1 MPDDPKPRTGR
12 EMLAD
17 DVVIAPR
24 GPLEDLAEALG
35 EDDASLI
42 EGLDG
47 KSSLFNVWRRLK
59 QQEAGLE
66 QTATQLQALRRE
78 LADEHAKR
86 LGRMLKRLPEV
97 ERKGLAKVTY
107 RARVRPGDI
116 RKALRDMGVRA
127 GDLLFVHSKL
137 SGLGYVEAGI
147 PGVIEDLRAA
157 AGKRGTLAMPT
168 FSQNYPG
175 MNEEPYDRT
184 RSPSTAGRITDAFW
198 RMPGVPRSDNPCHSI
213 AAVGPKAEF
222 LTAPHGNWDMF
233 DRAGPFG
240 KLYDENAWI
249 VFLGCSLAS
258 NTTLHAVE
266 AWALPYLPP
275 MYLYASDG
283 KGGRREVLCRQFPDW
298 CREWYGKG
306 EDGKIQKRLFARK
319 VIAKRTVGRGAVYA
333 MRART
338 LVDTCLRILKRE
350 PAILLCE
357 NTRCRTCPACRAML
371 DGWIVPDAV

>member
-1 MPDDPKPRTGR
+1 MPHDLKPTTGR
-12 EMLAD
+12 ELLAD

-24 GPLEDLAEALG
+24 APLGDLADALG
-35 EDDASLI
+35 EADASLL

-47 KSSLFNVWRRLK
+47 ERSLFDVWRRLK
-59 QQEAGLE
+59 QQEANLE

-78 LADEHAKR
+78 LTAEHAER
-86 LGRMLKRLPEV
+86 LSRVLKRLPEI
-97 ERKGLAKVTY
+97 ERQGLAKVTY
-107 RARVRPGDI
+107 RARVRPGEI
-116 RKALRDMGVRA
+116 RKALRELGVRA
-127 GDLLFVHSKL
+127 GDTLLVHSKL
-137 SGLGYVEAGI
+137 SGLGYVETGLPGI
-147 PGVIEDLRAA
+147 IAELRAA

-175 MNEEPYDRT
+175 TNEEPYDKT
-184 RSPSTAGRITDAFW
+184 LSPSTSGRITDAFW
-198 RMPGVPRSDNPCHSI
+198 RMAGVLRSDNPCHSI
-213 AAVGPKAEF
+213 AAVGPKAEDF
-222 LTAPHGNWDMF
+222 TAPHGNWDMF

-240 KLYDENAWI
+240 RLYDGNAWI
-249 VFLGCSLAS
+249 VFLGCSIAA

-283 KGGRREVLCRQFPDW
+283 KGGRKEVLCRQFPDW

-306 EDGKIQKRLFARK
+306 EEGKIQRRLFARK
-319 VIAKRTVGRGAVYA
+319 VIAKRPLGRGVVYA
-333 MRART
+333 MRTRT